1 VRLKL
6 FLGLTWK
13 YFAERPIDT
22 TNAFLDQFRVRLP
35 SGFVW
40 LEHKRLKGVSDM
52 VIHEVDHMELFAE
65 PPQSMA
71 LVQMKD

>member
-1 VRLKL
+1 MPHER
-6 FLGLTWK
+6 FLALTWK
-13 YFAERPIDT
+13 YFAERPVDT
-22 TNAFLDQFRVRLP
+22 TNAFLNQFHVRHP
-35 SGFVW
+35 TRFVW
-40 LEHKRLKGVSDM
+40 RQHKRLKGISDM

>member
-1 VRLKL
+1 MPHKS

-13 YFAERPIDT
+13 HFAECPVDT
-22 TNAFLDQFRVRLP
+22 SNAFLDQLHVRLP

-40 LEHKRLKGVSDM
+40 RQHERLKGISDM
-52 VIHEVDHMELFAE
+52 VIHEVDQMELVAE

>member
-1 VRLKL
+1 MPPKL

-13 YFAERPIDT
+13 YFAERPVDT
-22 TNAFLDQFRVRLP
+22 TNAFLDQFHVRLP

-40 LEHKRLKGVSDM
+40 RKHKRLKGISDM